1 MKRNSFLWQ
10 VVISGKWHK
19 LNRNSEQMR
28 FNFCSQFSDF
38 ILFFFSFF
46 LGILQYAAGVSD
58 HLAIL
63 RRRGCDPTTVSSR
76 CGCGPCRPSRSVS
89 SGSSLLLVQGLA
101 SLKALRAA
109 LQPYCDSSLTGGLAR
124 CQRSHN
130 KRHCFAFYLKLL
142 ILIIMGHSSKR
153 LVDLLEGLT
162 GI

>member
-1 MKRNSFLWQ
+1 M
-10 VVISGKWHK
+10 VISVKWHK

-28 FNFCSQFSDF
+28 FHFCSQFSDC
-38 ILFFFSFF
+38 ILFFFFFSFF

-63 RRRGCDPTTVSSR
+63 RRHGCDLTTVSSR
-76 CGCGPCRPSRSVS
+76 CGCGPCRPSRSGS

-130 KRHCFAFYLKLL
+130 KRHCSAFYIKLL

-153 LVDLLEGLT
+153 LVGLLEGLT